1 MLWLRAKRQPLKK
14 KRLEDHVRHRDVITR
29 AIMDAASA
37 KNACMVPERL
47 SKDDIDKRGLARRR
61 IVVSLDGGSWS
72 RSTEDHL

>member
-1 MLWLRAKRQPLKK
+1 
-14 KRLEDHVRHRDVITR
+14 
-29 AIMDAASA
+29 MDATSA
-37 KNACMVPERL
+37 KNACIPTKRL